1 MELTKT
7 VKAKEQ
13 KEDAP
18 SSEKKEVS
26 NTSDAAST
34 EIKEEPASESPAPGE
49 QPAIEPPAPDKEP
62 AGSTETQSPSE
73 TKPPVDKPSP
83 NTQQTTATDIDS
95 LRGCLEIL
103 LVQYNMS
110 ANSENL
116 IAGLPLE
123 NGRLTEDL
131 LQRALQRAGFSTKSF
146 HQNLTDLSSLLFPAV
161 LLLKSGGALVV
172 LERYDEQSY
181 AIALPHADGGA
192 VLAKLEELQELCSGK
207 VIVAK
212 PFYKPREAP
221 EPERAT
227 DNAHWFFSGIKAVAR
242 DYAFVTLAAAFIN
255 LLALATPLFTMHVL
269 DRVLPNSALPTLWV
283 LTLGVIG
290 ALIFDLLLK
299 SLRASLIYFAG
310 KRADLIISSRL
321 FDQAMHLKM
330 SHRPQSTAG
339 FLNDMREFEAIRE
352 FMTSGTIAAITDLAF
367 LGIFLSLIWYIGG
380 PMVYPL
386 LVVISGTAAIGML
399 MQIPLRKAVRTTVTD
414 ASLRNTL
421 LVESLYGLETI
432 KLQRAEGQ
440 QLNKWETATAT
451 AASAQNKV
459 RSLSSWATNLTAF
472 LQQLTTI
479 ALLVTGAYLFSE
491 KQISMGGIIACVI
504 LGARAVAPLGTLV
517 SFLARFQQVKAAYKR
532 LEAINQLPREQPW
545 ASRHLNKTID
555 DGQITLKNMS
565 FTYPHAA
572 EPTLRNL
579 NLSIS
584 SGERIAILGPVGSG
598 KSTLGRI
605 LTGLY
610 APEAGSYSI
619 DNLDHHQFAPT
630 ELRRSI
636 SYIGQDAALFSGSI
650 RDNIKLGRP
659 EASDA
664 ELVKASELSGAL
676 EFIDAHPHGF
686 ARLIEEGGRDLSCGQ
701 RQKLILA
708 RAFMNSPQILYL
720 DEPTGMMD
728 SQSEQQ
734 FINALSSAIKPKQT
748 LIIAT
753 HRTAPLALVDR
764 LIILDKG
771 RILADGP
778 KDKVIHIL
786 AKKTG

>member
-1 MELTKT
+1 MTKT
-7 VKAKEQ
+7 AEAQEQ
-13 KEDAP
+13 KEETPP
-18 SSEKKEVS
+18 SQNKEGPD
-26 NTSDAAST
+26 TADAST
-34 EIKEEPASESPAPGE
+34 TPENEEPPSK
-49 QPAIEPPAPDKEP
+49 PPAPEKEPAANTETKPLSDAKPRVDKEP
-62 AGSTETQSPSE
+62 
-73 TKPPVDKPSP
+73 P
-83 NTQQTTATDIDS
+83 NTQQTTGTELDS

-123 NGRLTEDL
+123 KGRLTDDL

-146 HQNLTDLSSLLFPAV
+146 HQNLTDVSSLLFPAI

-212 PFYKPREAP
+212 PFYKPKAAP
-221 EPERAT
+221 EPNAAT
-227 DNAHWFFSGIKAVAR
+227 ENAHWFFSGIKAVAR
-242 DYAFVTLAAAFIN
+242 DYAFVALAAAFIN

-269 DRVLPNSALPTLWV
+269 DRVIPNSAFPTLWV
-283 LTLGVIG
+283 LTLGAIG
-290 ALIFDLLLK
+290 ALVFDLLLK

-310 KRADLIISSRL
+310 KRADLTISSKL
-321 FDQAMHLKM
+321 FDQAMNLNM

-339 FLNDMREFEAIRE
+339 FLNDMREFETIRE
-352 FMTSGTIAAITDLAF
+352 FMTSGMIAAITDLAF

-386 LVVISGTAAIGML
+386 LVAIAGTVTIGML
-399 MQIPLRKAVRTTVTD
+399 MQIPLKKAVRTTVTD

-421 LVESLYGLETI
+421 LFESLYGLETI

-440 QLNKWETATAT
+440 QLNKWETATAS

-459 RSLSSWATNLTAF
+459 RAFSSWATNLTGF

-491 KQISMGGIIACVI
+491 KLISIGGIVACLI
-504 LGARAVAPLGTLV
+504 LGARAVTPLATLT
-517 SFLARFQQVKAAYKR
+517 SFLARFQHVKDAYRR

-545 ASRHLNKTID
+545 ASWHLSKTID

-565 FTYPHAA
+565 FTYPHGAKPA
-572 EPTLRNL
+572 LRNL

-598 KSTLGRI
+598 KSTLGRV

-619 DNLDHHQFAPT
+619 DSLHHQQYAPT

-636 SYIGQDAALFSGSI
+636 SYIGQDASLFSGSI
-650 RDNIKLGRP
+650 SDNIKFGRP

-664 ELVKASELSGAL
+664 ELIKASELAGAL

-686 ARLIEEGGRDLSCGQ
+686 ARIIEEGGRDLSCGQ
-701 RQKLILA
+701 RQKLLLA
-708 RAFMNSPQILYL
+708 RAFMNSPKILFL
-720 DEPTGMMD
+720 DEPTGMLD

-786 AKKTG
+786 AKRTG

>member
-7 VKAKEQ
+7 AKPKTR
-13 KEDAP
+13 KEKTPPPVNEEDTTTTKM
-18 SSEKKEVS
+18 SSTHEENDPVIEASVS
-26 NTSDAAST
+26 TVTSDKNQDA
-34 EIKEEPASESPAPGE
+34 KREPEN
-49 QPAIEPPAPDKEP
+49 
-62 AGSTETQSPSE
+62 
-73 TKPPVDKPSP
+73 TKPAKD
-83 NTQQTTATDIDS
+83 ATSNAQLSDLIEIDP

-103 LVQYNMS
+103 LVQHNMP

-123 NGRLTEDL
+123 KGKLTADL
-131 LQRALQRAGFSTKSF
+131 LQKALKRAGFSTKAF
-146 HQNLTDLSSLLFPAV
+146 HQKVTDLSSLLFPAV

-172 LERYDEQSY
+172 LEKYDEKSY
-181 AIALPHADGGA
+181 AVALPHADGGA
-192 VLAKLEELQELCSGK
+192 VLAKVDELQALCSGEI
-207 VIVAK
+207 IVAK
-212 PFYKPREAP
+212 PFYKPEGSQEQTAK
-221 EPERAT
+221 E
-227 DNAHWFFSGIKAVAR
+227 DNSHWFFSGIRAVAR
-242 DYAFVTLAAAFIN
+242 DYAFVALAAAFIN
-255 LLALATPLFTMHVL
+255 LLALASPLFTMNVY
-269 DRVLPNSALPTLWV
+269 DRVLPNSAFPTLWV
-283 LTLGVIG
+283 LTLGVAG
-290 ALIFDLLLK
+290 ALLFDLLLK

-330 SHRPQSTAG
+330 AHRPASTAG
-339 FLNDMREFEAIRE
+339 FLNEMREFETIRE
-352 FMTSGTIAAITDLAF
+352 FMTSATIAAITDLAF
-367 LGIFLSLIWYIGG
+367 LGMFLGLIWYIGG

-386 LVVISGTAAIGML
+386 LAAIMSVVTIGLL
-399 MQIPLRKAVRTTVTD
+399 MQFPLKRAVEATVAD
-414 ASLRNTL
+414 ATLRNAL

-440 QLNKWETATAT
+440 LLGKWESATAA

-459 RSLSSWATNLTAF
+459 RSLSTWALNLTGF
-472 LQQLTTI
+472 LQQLTTV

-491 KQISMGGIIACVI
+491 KLISMGGIVACVI
-504 LGARAVAPLGTLV
+504 LGGRAVAPLATLS

-532 LEAINQLPREQPW
+532 LDAINQLPRETPW
-545 ASRHLNKTID
+545 ASRHLSKTID
-555 DGQITLKNMS
+555 HAQVSLKNMS
-565 FTYPHAA
+565 FTYPQAA
-572 EPTLRNL
+572 EPTLKNL

-584 SGERIAILGPVGSG
+584 AGERIAILGPVGSG

-605 LTGLY
+605 LSGLY
-610 APEAGSYSI
+610 SPESGSYAI
-619 DNLDHHQFAPT
+619 DNLDHQQFAPT

-636 SYIGQDAALFSGSI
+636 CYIGQDASLFSGSI
-650 RDNIKLGRP
+650 RDNIKLGRL

-686 ARLIEEGGRDLSCGQ
+686 ARLIEEGGRDLSSGQ

-708 RAFMNSPQILYL
+708 RAFMGTPKLLYL

-728 SQSEQQ
+728 GQTEQQ
-734 FINALSSAIKPKQT
+734 FINALSSSVTPQQT

-753 HRTAPLALVDR
+753 HRTAPLSLVDR

-778 KDKVIHIL
+778 KEKVIHIL
-786 AKKTG
+786 SKGTG